1 MSLTGERREVVYRYG
16 ADQKC
21 TLFCM
26 QHFHILAQRRR
37 TSTGRCRSCSATIPA
52 PTEAAAASDAQ
63 TEATEASDAAAAL
76 ARRAQ
81 QPVRPGGAARAAD
94 SHPVGPGPAAA
105 AEAKAAAAG
114 CRSPAADHSSTL
126 VLGTGLDRCL
136 IDTFIHSCTFLE
148 VNFSTAIASLTHLC
162 KLTVVTGSYRITAH
176 SHR

>member
-1 MSLTGERREVVYRYG
+1 MQEW

-26 QHFHILAQRRR
+26 QHFHILAQCRR
-37 TSTGRCRSCSATIPA
+37 TSTGRCRSCPATVPA
-52 PTEAAAASDAQ
+52 PTEATAASDAAA
-63 TEATEASDAAAAL
+63 EAAAAL

-94 SHPVGPGPAAA
+94 SHPVGSGPAAAA
-105 AEAKAAAAG
+105 AEAKAAAGG

-136 IDTFIHSCTFLE
+136 IDTLIHSCTFLKVYYSTVITPE
-148 VNFSTAIASLTHLC
+148 FSTSSDTSFYS
-162 KLTVVTGSYRITAH
+162 KL
-176 SHR
+176 